1 MLGKRQMFSGEG
13 VWTDGRTSMMEGD
26 RGAYVIEYSEDMPSS
41 RSMDSSTVTKV
52 TVGLDKRDTNGE
64 NP

>member
-1 MLGKRQMFSGEG
+1 MVG
-13 VWTDGRTSMMEGD
+13 TSMMEGD